1 LQERFQQFGASQ
13 FYQPIIRVVAK
24 TGENNSSGPELSAL
38 AKSESRTINSAEPIE
53 SNAGPSIAEL
63 SRTRSLRKSERIY

>member
-24 TGENNSSGPELSAL
+24 TGENNSAGPELSAL
-38 AKSESRTINSAEPIE
+38 AKLESRTINSGRAD
-53 SNAGPSIAEL
+53 
-63 SRTRSLRKSERIY
+63 